1 MPIRGDG
8 VRTNIYVD
16 GYNLFYGCLKH
27 SPHKWLDLKKLLFSR
42 VVHEQTPSATLGQ
55 IKYYTADIKSKVA
68 SRGEISRHA
77 QERYHRALEAYT
89 PGELSVIKG
98 FYSLRWANPLAYRNP
113 PDKTERHEVW
123 RLEEKQTDVNI
134 AIDSYRDAARGDI
147 DQVVFVSNDADLERA
162 LMAIREDFA
171 DRVTI
176 GVIHP
181 LRKGSERIAAKS
193 LTRWSHWTRRYFL
206 DEELAASHL
215 PDVIPRRRKAIKKP
229 DHW

>member
-1 MPIRGDG
+1 MK
-8 VRTNIYVD
+8 TNIYVD
-16 GYNLFYGCLKH
+16 GTNLFYGCLKN
-27 SPHKWLDLKKLLFSR
+27 SPHKWLDLKKLLFDH

-68 SRGEISRHA
+68 SRGETSRQA
-77 QERYHRALEAYT
+77 QERYHRALEAYR
-89 PGELSVIKG
+89 PDELSIIKG
-98 FYSLRWANPLAYRNP
+98 FYSLRWANPLAYRHP
-113 PDKTERHEVW
+113 PDKAERHEVW

-134 AIDSYRDAARGDI
+134 AIDSYRDAARGAI
-147 DQVVFVSNDADLERA
+147 NQVVFVSNDADLARA
-162 LMAIREDFA
+162 LMAIREDFG

-181 LRKGSERIAAKS
+181 LRKGSRRVASRS
-193 LTRWSHWTRRYFL
+193 LTQWSHWTRRYFL
-206 DEELAASHL
+206 DEELDASHL